1 MSKKV
6 CSFTGH
12 RPQNLP
18 FRFNEED
25 PRCIALKTLLRE
37 EIEKQIKENEVSHF
51 ISGMALGVDTYVAEI
66 VIDLKSTYPHIT
78 LEAAIPCETQAV
90 KWKEKDR
97 IRYFSLVEK
106 CDKET
111 LISRKY
117 TTECM
122 QQRNHYMVDAADAII
137 AVWDGTPSGTGKT
150 VSYARSKGK
159 TVVVIDPN
167 KLEVLA

>member
-18 FRFNEED
+18 FRFNEQDE
-25 PRCIALKTLLRE
+25 RCIALKAKLSK
-37 EIEKQIKENEVSHF
+37 EIEKQITDNGVSHF

-66 VIDLKSTYPHIT
+66 ILSLKTKYPYIT
-78 LEAAIPCETQAV
+78 LEAAIPCEEQAA

-97 IRYFSLVEK
+97 ERYFSLVER

-111 LISRKY
+111 LVSRHY
-117 TTECM
+117 TADCM
-122 QQRNHYMVDAADAII
+122 HKRNHYMVESSDVII

-150 VSYARSKGK
+150 VQYAQSKGK
-159 TVVVIDPN
+159 TVIVINP
-167 KLEVLA
+167 KEWG